1 LSAQLLR
8 VSCHDGVAAQRR
20 LTVPVF
26 FVFFASDRVPAPA
39 AQKRALLDRNISS
52 RTVSRKAEQA
62 INDDKEHKVR
72 LRPVFFC
79 CSAAY

>member
-1 LSAQLLR
+1 MSR
-8 VSCHDGVAAQRR
+8 WR
-20 LTVPVF
+20 F
-26 FVFFASDRVPAPA
+26 FVFFASDRGSGLA

-72 LRPVFFC
+72 LRAAFFSRQLTGPRDRC
-79 CSAAY
+79 IATGPTGY

>member
-1 LSAQLLR
+1 
-8 VSCHDGVAAQRR
+8 
-20 LTVPVF
+20 
-26 FVFFASDRVPAPA
+26 VFFASERVPALA

-72 LRPVFFC
+72 LRPFFFLLLLGRLLMRVTGV
-79 CSAAY
+79 SQLGQLDFEGRRH